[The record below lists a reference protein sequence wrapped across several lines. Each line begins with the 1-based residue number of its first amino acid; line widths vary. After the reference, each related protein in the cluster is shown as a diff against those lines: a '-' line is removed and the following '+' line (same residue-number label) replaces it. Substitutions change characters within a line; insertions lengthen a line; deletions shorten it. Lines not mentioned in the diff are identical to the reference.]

1 MIMYGQMKKYK
12 ESLENMNEPIVLSQ
26 CSQEKLDLR
35 GIMSYAKNQG
45 KKVIELSDS
54 ERKMFISN

>member
-1 MIMYGQMKKYK
+1 MYGQMKKYK

-35 GIMSYAKNQG
+35 GIMSYAK
-45 KKVIELSDS
+45 K
-54 ERKMFISN
+54 

>member
-1 MIMYGQMKKYK
+1 MYGQMKKYK

-35 GIMSYAKNQG
+35 GILSYAKNQG

-54 ERKMFISN
+54 ERKMLISN